1 MKGVTRLEFHEM
13 LCSLLGSRNV
23 YFQPPATIRMK
34 YPCIV
39 YEAQAMASRHA
50 SNVPY
55 AFSDRYRVIVIDKDP
70 DSILPKKIAKLQGAR
85 AAQPYTSDNLHH
97 WPFEVWNVHTVES
110 LGQKTK
116 TNE

>member
-1 MKGVTRLEFHEM
+1 MKGVTRLELHEI

-39 YEAQAMASRHA
+39 YSAQASTSWHA
-50 SNVPY
+50 DNHPY
-55 AFSDRYRVIVIDKDP
+55 EIFDRYRIVYIDNDP
-70 DSILPKKIAKLQGAR
+70 DSIIPKKIAKLQGAR

-97 WPFEVWNVHTVES
+97 WPFDLWPVLS
-110 LGQKTK
+110 AR
-116 TNE
+116 